1 VFVSFVFNKTA
12 VDLPQIIEQKRNVFR
27 RRILFDC
34 LVSVNMSVMKRKNKN
49 TQIAQKKKLEREK
62 EQKKKDLR
70 SQLPPKGKK
79 K

>member
-1 VFVSFVFNKTA
+1 LAQNIDVWVLCLKS
-12 VDLPQIIEQKRNVFR
+12 NVLECV
-27 RRILFDC
+27 IQFDC
-34 LVSVNMSVMKRKNKN
+34 LVKVEYMSVMKRKNKN

>member
-1 VFVSFVFNKTA
+1 
-12 VDLPQIIEQKRNVFR
+12 
-27 RRILFDC
+27 
-34 LVSVNMSVMKRKNKN
+34 MKRKNKN

-70 SQLPPKGKK
+70 SQLPAKGKK